1 MPKVAIYNQTGKT
14 EREME
19 LSPVIF
25 GVKVKDAVIHQAV
38 VAQQANARVA
48 LGHTKTRGEVR
59 GGGKKPWKQKGTGR
73 ARHGSIRSP
82 IWRGGGITFGP
93 LSSRNFSQKIN
104 RKVKRQAICMALSD
118 KLVSKNLLVVD
129 TFEMAEK
136 KTKLMSGILRA
147 LPIKRGKILIA
158 LSSKEKAAGRL
169 AVNINRVTPIWAG
182 SLNVVDLLKYVN
194 LVTTLEGIKEIE
206 KIYGSK
212 R

>member
-1 MPKVAIYNQTGKT
+1 MKVAIYNQAGK
-14 EREME
+14 ESGEQE
-19 LSPVIF
+19 LSPAIF

-93 LSSRNFSQKIN
+93 LSNRNFSQKIN

-118 KLVSKNLLVVD
+118 KVVSKNLLVVD
-129 TFEMAEK
+129 TFDLADK
-136 KTKLMSGILRA
+136 KTKIVVGILKA
-147 LPIKRGKILIA
+147 LPLKRGKTMIA
-158 LSSKEKAAGRL
+158 LSKKEKSAGRL
-169 AVNINRVTPIWAG
+169 AVNINRVMPIWAG

-194 LVTTLEGIKEIE
+194 LVTTVEGIKEME
-206 KIYGSK
+206 KIYGDK
-212 R
+212 K